1 MLFVTR
7 NNCIIRRKNVVQHV
21 RCLKSVIRTVKN
33 VDGHSYVFFSCRVQ
47 AGIWQQGKLKRD
59 TGQGKIEL
67 YRESKN

>member
-33 VDGHSYVFFSCRVQ
+33 VDGHSYVFFLVEFKQVFGS
-47 AGIWQQGKLKRD
+47 K
-59 TGQGKIEL
+59 
-67 YRESKN
+67 ES